1 MQVKVRRL
9 GDRRAWRPLILLLTI
24 FLLISGLAVYLA
36 NAQTTYTITLYPIA
50 DANIDSRYPDTNY
63 GAETEST
70 LYRGYNRFY
79 IKFNFTATGITT
91 NLPNLRYYL
100 RFYIVTASIYVGD
113 YPAVYA
119 TSNSWSESTITWN
132 TAPAANST
140 TYIVK
145 ATSTPPANSWVQL
158 DITNFVI
165 ANCMTKTCSFIIT
178 FNDITASGSTGYYM
192 KIRTKD
198 YSDQNY
204 WPHILIQYQAL
215 TTVTQTFTVTTTE
228 TVKQTNTQTV
238 TETVT
243 TTQTF
248 TIYDTRTITTV
259 TTMPITITETTTE
272 TMPVATVT
280 ITNTIAGST
289 VTAYTETTVTMTEF
303 STLTK
308 TITTTLYNTIYQTM
322 TETLNQTLAA
332 REEMETQAI
341 DQILTLFMTMIPII
355 IVLVVLKGVM
365 GAAR

>member
-1 MQVKVRRL
+1 MQVKGRRL
-9 GDRRAWRPLILLLTI
+9 GDRWAWRPLILLLTI
-24 FLLISGLAVYLA
+24 FLLISGLAAYIA

-50 DANIDSRYPDTNY
+50 DANTDSRYPNTNY
-63 GAETEST
+63 GADAEST

-100 RFYIVTASIYVGD
+100 RLYIVTAIYYTGD

-119 TSNSWSESTITWN
+119 TSNNWSESTITWN

-145 ATSTPPANSWVQL
+145 ATSTPTNSWVQL
-158 DITNFVI
+158 DITDFVT

-178 FNDITASGSTGYYM
+178 LNDITGTGSTAAYM
-192 KIRTKD
+192 RIRTKD

-228 TVKQTNTQTV
+228 TVTQTNTQTV

-322 TETLNQTLAA
+322 METLNQTLAA
-332 REEMETQAI
+332 REMETQAI

>member
-1 MQVKVRRL
+1 MLIQKQRHRQ
-9 GDRRAWRPLILLLTI
+9 AWRPLALLLTL
-24 FLLISGLAVYLA
+24 FLLASGLAVYLA
-36 NAQTTYTITLYPIA
+36 SAQTTYTIKLYPIA
-50 DANIDSRYPDTNY
+50 DANVDSRYPNTNY
-63 GAETEST
+63 GADTEST
-70 LYRGYNRFY
+70 IYQGYNRFY

-100 RFYIVTASIYVGD
+100 RLYVVIASMYIND
-113 YPAVYA
+113 YLAVYA
-119 TSNSWSESTITWN
+119 TSNNWSESTITWN

-145 ATSTPPANSWVQL
+145 VTSIPANSNIWVQF

-178 FNDITASGSTGYYM
+178 LNDITVAGSTAQYI

-198 YSDQNY
+198 YGDQNY

-228 TVKQTNTQTV
+228 TVTQTNTQTV

-272 TMPVATVT
+272 TVPAATIT

-332 REEMETQAI
+332 REMETQAI

>member
-1 MQVKVRRL
+1 MLIQKQKHRL
-9 GDRRAWRPLILLLTI
+9 AWRPLILLLTI
-24 FLLISGLAVYLA
+24 FLLISGLAAYLA

-50 DANIDSRYPDTNY
+50 DANTDSRYPDTNY
-63 GAETEST
+63 GAEGEST
-70 LYRGYNRFY
+70 ISRGYNRFY

-100 RFYIVTASIYVGD
+100 RFYSVTANYNYYASD
-113 YPAVYA
+113 YAYVYA
-119 TSNSWSESTITWN
+119 TSNNWSESTITWN
-132 TAPAANST
+132 TAPAVNST

-145 ATSTPPANSWVQL
+145 SGSFVSSNLWVQL

-178 FNDITASGSTGYYM
+178 FNDITTSDSATYYM

-228 TVKQTNTQTV
+228 TVTQTNTQTV

-272 TMPVATVT
+272 TVPVATVT

-322 TETLNQTLAA
+322 METLNQTLAA
-332 REEMETQAI
+332 REMETQAI